1 MVIALDILLT
11 LLLEL
16 PIIAVFFKKKKRS
29 AAVMYGFFMVL
40 VTWPIVHILKMS
52 TEINSNNIEIG
63 VIIAEGIA
71 LWILTN
77 CGWKKGFLIS
87 IVINCS
93 SFFIMKT
100 ITLDPDMLQNRPNIV
115 IH

>member
-16 PIIAVFFKKKKRS
+16 PLIALFFKKKKRW
-29 AAVMYGFFMVL
+29 AAVMYGFFIIL
-40 VTWPIVHILKMS
+40 VTWPIVHIIKMS
-52 TEINSNNIEIG
+52 TEISSNVIEVG
-63 VIIAEGIA
+63 VVIAEGLT

-100 ITLDPDMLQNRPNIV
+100 ITLDPDMLQNKPNIV

>member
-11 LLLEL
+11 ILLEL
-16 PIIAVFFKKKKRS
+16 PIIALFFKKKKRWT
-29 AAVMYGFFMVL
+29 AVIYGLFMIL

-52 TEINSNNIEIG
+52 TEININYIEIG
-63 VIIAEGIA
+63 VIIAEGLA
-71 LWILTN
+71 LWTLTN
-77 CGWKKGFLIS
+77 CGWKKGFLIA
-87 IVINCS
+87 IAINCS

-100 ITLDPDMLQNRPNIV
+100 ITLDPDMLQNRSNIV

>member
-16 PIIAVFFKKKKRS
+16 PIIALFYKKKKRS
-29 AAVMYGFFMVL
+29 TAVTYGFFIVL
-40 VTWPIVHILKMS
+40 ASWPIVHILKMS
-52 TEINSNNIEIG
+52 TDININYIEIG
-63 VIIAEGIA
+63 VIIAEGLA

-87 IVINCS
+87 LVINCF